1 MQRLKIVYRD
11 FYKFYK
17 WQPVVKTSADLYS
30 KDAQTLLLS
39 LGLYI
44 RSPKQVTAE
53 NKIK

>member
-1 MQRLKIVYRD
+1 MT
-11 FYKFYK
+11 
-17 WQPVVKTSADLYS
+17 TSGQNSVADLYS

-39 LGLYI
+39 LGLYV